1 MRTRRAFRPFAM
13 RSRRTVIAIV
23 VTMALVSALS
33 AFLSIQAA
41 SHSRHRATVIEI
53 AGRQRTLAERYV
65 QEVLPRAVARD
76 LRAAMRGKLG
86 AARRAGRPR
95 AHGEA
100 PQGERACPARRRPRA
115 LGER

>member
-33 AFLSIQAA
+33 AFLSIRAA

-65 QEVLPRAVARD
+65 QEVLLV
-76 LRAAMRGKLG
+76 
-86 AARRAGRPR
+86 RAGEPADPALTAKLLKES
-95 AHGEA
+95 AHVLLDGGLA
-100 PQGERACPARRRPRA
+100 PSVNG
-115 LGER
+115 